1 MNYNHSFTCPFHM
14 DSELFEET
22 NCLLFL
28 LVPRAMPDSGYSIYI
43 RGGGVVI
50 GQKCPNIPPNQ
61 LSVFTFHICPKRRSY
76 TLL

>member
-28 LVPRAMPDSGYSIYI
+28 LVLEQCQTVGIQYI
-43 RGGGVVI
+43 SVEVV
-50 GQKCPNIPPNQ
+50 
-61 LSVFTFHICPKRRSY
+61 
-76 TLL
+76 